1 MTTPTTSFDGYV
13 AAPFRPLIDGIAERG
28 EFRDDDIQIAAYAGT
43 ELVLDIA
50 IGPEITRESLLIPYS
65 VSKNTI
71 AVSIGLLLE
80 RGLLDLDVP
89 VAHYWPEFAAAGK
102 AAITVRQLLSHQAG
116 LPQTA
121 PRLMTRDE
129 LADTVRGAE
138 LLAAQRPLWHPG
150 SAFGYHAVTIGILGS
165 EIVRRITGRTLAEF
179 YEQEIRGP
187 RGLEFYLGLPEELEP
202 RAVDLLPMRPVSGS
216 AAPPFARTP
225 GQLGGYVMAGGAP
238 PMDEDERRR
247 QARRDRAIGMPAAGA
262 TTSARGI
269 AALFAEST
277 VGLTSAPLLSADTI
291 AQLAQPQVAGIDE
304 VIGIERRYGVVFQKP
319 VPGLLFGGFRAFGH
333 DGMGGA
339 LGFHDPETGIS
350 FGYVVRRMPPPGGC
364 DARALR
370 IAQAMRSTILHA

>member
-1 MTTPTTSFDGYV
+1 M
-13 AAPFRPLIDGIAERG
+13 
-28 EFRDDDIQIAAYAGT
+28 
-43 ELVLDIA
+43 
-50 IGPEITRESLLIPYS
+50 
-65 VSKNTI
+65 
-71 AVSIGLLLE
+71 SIGLLLE
-80 RGLLDLDVP
+80 RGLLDLDAP
-89 VAHYWPEFAAAGK
+89 VARYWPEFAAAGK

-116 LPQTA
+116 LPQTV
-121 PRLMTRDE
+121 PRLTHDE

-150 SAFGYHAVTIGILGS
+150 SAFGYHAVTIGVLGS

-187 RGLEFYLGLPEELEP
+187 RGLDFYLGLPEELEP
-202 RAVDLLPMRPVSGS
+202 RALDLLPMRPVTGS
-216 AAPPFARTP
+216 AGPPSPGTPGPPSPSAPGPPFARTP
-225 GQLGGYVMAGGAP
+225 GQLGAYVMAGNVRPAS
-238 PMDEDERRR
+238 EDERRR

-277 VGLTSAPLLSADTI
+277 VGLTGAPLLSAETV
-291 AQLAQPQVAGIDE
+291 AQLAQPQVAGVDE

-319 VPGLLFGGFRAFGH
+319 VQGLNFGGFRAFGH

-350 FGYVVRRMPPPGGC
+350 FGYIVRRMPPPGGC

-370 IAQAMRSTILHA
+370 IAQAMRSIVLQA

>member
-1 MTTPTTSFDGYV
+1 MTAPTTSFDGYV

-28 EFRDDDIQIAAYAGT
+28 EFRDDDLQIAAYAGT

-65 VSKNTI
+65 VSKSTI
-71 AVSIGLLLE
+71 AMSIGLLLE
-80 RGLLDLDVP
+80 HGRLDLDAP
-89 VAHYWPEFAAAGK
+89 VARYWPEFAAAGK

-116 LPQTA
+116 LPQTV
-121 PRLMTRDE
+121 PGLTRDE

-187 RGLEFYLGLPEELEP
+187 RGLDFYLGLPEELEP
-202 RAVDLLPMRPVSGS
+202 RALDLLPMRPVAGS
-216 AAPPFARTP
+216 AGPPFPRTP
-225 GQLGGYVMAGGAP
+225 GQLGAHVMAGAASP
-238 PMDEDERRR
+238 TNEDERRR

-262 TTSARGI
+262 TASARGI

-277 VGLTSAPLLSADTI
+277 VGLTGAPLLSADTI

-304 VIGIERRYGVVFQKP
+304 VIGIERRYGIVFQKP

-370 IAQAMRSTILHA
+370 IAQAMRSIVLQA

>member
-1 MTTPTTSFDGYV
+1 MTIPTTSFDGYV

-28 EFRDDDIQIAAYAGT
+28 EFGDDDIQIAAYAGT

-65 VSKNTI
+65 VSKNAI

-80 RGLLDLDVP
+80 RGQLDLDAP
-89 VAHYWPEFAAAGK
+89 VARYWPEFAAAGK

-121 PRLMTRDE
+121 PRLTRDE

-187 RGLEFYLGLPEELEP
+187 RGLDFYLGLPEELEP
-202 RAVDLLPMRPVSGS
+202 RALDLLPMRPVAGS
-216 AAPPFARTP
+216 AAPPFPRTP
-225 GQLGGYVMAGGAP
+225 GQLGVYVMAGGASP
-238 PMDEDERRR
+238 NDEDERRR

-262 TTSARGI
+262 TASARGI

-291 AQLAQPQVAGIDE
+291 EQLAQPQVAGIDE
-304 VIGIERRYGVVFQKP
+304 VIGIERRYGIVFQKP
-319 VPGLLFGGFRAFGH
+319 VPGLHFGGFRAFGH

-350 FGYVVRRMPPPGGC
+350 FGYNVRRMPPPGGC

-370 IAQAMRSTILHA
+370 IAQAMRSIVHQA